1 MPNKMSMALAGSGGA
16 VALGLVLMAAGTQ
29 AVLDDVVQGS
39 GLISAGSP
47 LEVEVVLDPDT
58 DPVGVF
64 AVQLL
69 DAAGDG
75 GDGMVRYD
83 QISASVI
90 DPFGS
95 EVASAPMTGQV
106 LEARFDTG
114 AGGLYTLTVR
124 SEAAAEIT
132 AFGAIG
138 PLPDA
143 GSKALAFIPFY
154 MLLAGIMGMAGL
166 AVYWLA
172 GARAARRRG

>member
-1 MPNKMSMALAGSGGA
+1 MPNKMSIALAGSGGA
-16 VALGLVLMAAGTQ
+16 VALGLVLMAVGTQ
-29 AVLDDVVQGS
+29 AVLDDVAQGS

-69 DAAGDG
+69 DAAGD
-75 GDGMVRYD
+75 DGARYD

-95 EVASAPMTGQV
+95 EVASAPMTGHV

-114 AGGLYTLTVR
+114 TEGLYTLTVR
-124 SEAAAEIT
+124 SEAASEIT

-166 AVYWLA
+166 AVYWFA
-172 GARAARRRG
+172 GARAARRRRG